1 MIIKAIGAEPKKE
14 PPLFPCIM
22 QENST
27 LRFALFLDRNK
38 AIWLTD
44 ASIAGQ
50 NVGMLAIDSDSE
62 IFKAWRRMD
71 AGFTISLIQE

>member
-1 MIIKAIGAEPKKE
+1 MIIKAIGAQPKKE
-14 PPLFPCIM
+14 PSLFPCIM

-38 AIWLTD
+38 GIWLTD
-44 ASIAGQ
+44 ASVLGC
-50 NVGMLAIDSDSE
+50 NVGGEKINKDSE